1 MTFDLSDP
9 GLLLRADVLDDPGPL
24 YDVLRREAPVW
35 QIPGQDTFLV
45 SDPRLIRDAVGRP
58 DDFSS
63 NLVSLLHDDGSRC
76 PVAYPIA
83 PFRDPI
89 HVLST
94 ADPPLHT
101 QHRRLLQSHL
111 SPATVAGFGPV
122 VTTIVEEHLAGAL
135 SAERVDVVATF
146 SDPVPARAICEV
158 IGLPSTDAPDVLR
171 FTYGLGPLL
180 DGVTLAEE
188 MASAMTSAIEL
199 AVFVQGR
206 LDAALQQPAGERP
219 GLLAV
224 LAEGIEDGALTRD
237 DARNILVVLVTAGSE
252 TTASLIATAVE
263 TLARDT
269 ELQTELRRHPERIP
283 DAIEDILR
291 ADGPFQFHYRHT
303 PTDTS
308 LGGISIPAQSRVL
321 LMWAAANRDAPNPP
335 SAPSAPSD
343 GPPARGPAPHFA
355 FGRGL
360 HFCIG
365 APVARLETRIAVEQL
380 LARTTSISLDPDRP
394 PTRRPSIFIRRH
406 ASLPVVVRS

>member
-1 MTFDLSDP
+1 M
-9 GLLLRADVLDDPGPL
+9 
-24 YDVLRREAPVW
+24 W

-45 SDPRLIRDAVGRP
+45 SDPRLIRDAVGMP

-111 SPATVAGFGPV
+111 SPATVAGFEPV
-122 VTTIVEEHLAGAL
+122 VTAIVEELLAGVL
-135 SAERVDVVATF
+135 SAGQVDVVATF

-283 DAIEDILR
+283 EAIEDILR
-291 ADGPFQFHYRHT
+291 ADGPFQFHYRYT
-303 PTDTS
+303 PADTI

-321 LMWAAANRDAPNPP
+321 LDLGRREPRRTEPAVG
-335 SAPSAPSD
+335 SV
-343 GPPARGPAPHFA
+343 GPVGRPARSGSGSPLRLRARPSLLHRCARRPPRDPHRRRAAPGSHDVDQPRPGPAADATAEHLHPPPREPA
-355 FGRGL
+355 GGGPVVNGDPTRGRG
-360 HFCIG
+360 
-365 APVARLETRIAVEQL
+365 PRWR
-380 LARTTSISLDPDRP
+380 
-394 PTRRPSIFIRRH
+394 
-406 ASLPVVVRS
+406 